1 MQNKD
6 GAKRDVVPQGHLFR
20 CAPRQDAVPYIR
32 YAGTL
37 AYLFV
42 GGDAHIA
49 PPRLCGI
56 PSGGQGRPRRTTSK
70 KRPAEP
76 VFFYM

>member
-32 YAGTL
+32 YADTL
-37 AYLFV
+37 ACLFV

-49 PPRLCGI
+49 PPFGWKA
-56 PSGGQGRPRRTTSK
+56 PSNFVGGGVPDA
-70 KRPAEP
+70 PL
-76 VFFYM
+76 